1 MRPQIIPKI
10 VLPKH
15 VLASL
20 VPVGGDGK
28 SNPLGAGV
36 FWAGVVG
43 AGEMVGG
50 GSVGLSDAFPVG
62 PTDGAPDAR
71 GVGTILGALLGA
83 EVRPAK
89 QELAPALEHVGVKA
103 SNC

>member
-1 MRPQIIPKI
+1 MRPEIIPKR
-10 VLPKH
+10 VWPKH
-15 VLASL
+15 ELASL
-20 VPVGGDGK
+20 LPGGGDGK

-36 FWAGVVG
+36 FCAPVVG

-50 GSVGLSDAFPVG
+50 GPVGLSDACPVG
-62 PTDGAPDAR
+62 PTDGAPDAM

-83 EVRPAK
+83 EVKPAT
-89 QELAPALEHVGVKA
+89 QELAPASEQVGVKA